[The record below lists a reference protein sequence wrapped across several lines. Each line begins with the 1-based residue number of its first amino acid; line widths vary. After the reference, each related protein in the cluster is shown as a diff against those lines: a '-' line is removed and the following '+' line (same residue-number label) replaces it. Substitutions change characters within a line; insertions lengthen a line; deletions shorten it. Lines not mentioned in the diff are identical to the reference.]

1 MHFPRNR
8 LLALSFTTSPS
19 LNRASSSLS
28 TLSAFSRPMA
38 PKKSM
43 ETTWARRLRKRAT
56 CVRRSRERLGLC
68 IGAQR
73 LRHGTCVLGHVVVV
87 GVARLVEERPD
98 LLIRKAVDQACLTD
112 DRFTAA
118 FDDLSQQPLEILLRL
133 LVHRQR
139 MHRVLDRDRAEVL
152 QPPPDL
158 DAEICRLRRKL
169 MDEQEPAV
177 DQRRMGSGIHGIDTV
192 SSYWSRCN
200 TCIISISRVQ
210 MRRPP
215 LACV

>member
-1 MHFPRNR
+1 M
-8 LLALSFTTSPS
+8 LALPFTTSPS
-19 LNRASSSLS
+19 LNRDFSSLS

-38 PKKSM
+38 PKKST

-56 CVRRSRERLGLC
+56 CVRRSASASGF
-68 IGAQR
+68 A
-73 LRHGTCVLGHVVVV
+73 LRRNDFATGTCVLGHVVVV
-87 GVARLVEERPD
+87 GVARPVEERPD
-98 LLIRKAVDQACLTD
+98 ILIRNAVDQACLTD
-112 DRFTAA
+112 HRFTAA
-118 FDDLSQQPLEILLRL
+118 LDDLSHQPLEILLGL

-177 DQRRMGSGIHGIDTV
+177 D
-192 SSYWSRCN
+192 
-200 TCIISISRVQ
+200 
-210 MRRPP
+210 
-215 LACV
+215 